1 MSVYRCELKAA
12 ISLSNS
18 GVALLERHC
27 YRSAM
32 ECLSDAVSVMKKV
45 VDLQESPPILPQK
58 VPEETTQQK
67 LQKAAHHIS
76 TSAPSSMALEFDLKV
91 LSDAES
97 PSVLQQELFAPKD
110 NDNIRKRETLYL
122 VRMEPDDFQD
132 SFSNED
138 LPSQAATI
146 LYNYGVA
153 YHCLSF
159 CVSDSSDTL
168 GLIAGTLKLSHLAY
182 ITLSAPPPTHA
193 TYRELLIT
201 ALCLQTLVKVSHL
214 LGFGSDSLH
223 YAELLAGLHPS
234 VFALHLLELEFQ
246 SSTAPAA

>member
-45 VDLQESPPILPQK
+45 VDLQERPPTLPPK
-58 VPEETTQQK
+58 VPEETTQQR
-67 LQKAAHHIS
+67 LQKAAHQVS
-76 TSAPSSMALEFDLKV
+76 TCAPSSMTLEFDLKV

-110 NDNIRKRETLYL
+110 QDGNIRKRETLYL

-138 LPSQAATI
+138 LPAQAATI

-159 CVSDSSDTL
+159 CVSASDAL

-182 ITLSAPPPTHA
+182 ITLSASSTDA

-201 ALCLQTLVKVSHL
+201 ALCLQTLVKVAHL

-223 YAELLAGLHPS
+223 YAELLASLHPS

-246 SSTAPAA
+246 SSAAPAA